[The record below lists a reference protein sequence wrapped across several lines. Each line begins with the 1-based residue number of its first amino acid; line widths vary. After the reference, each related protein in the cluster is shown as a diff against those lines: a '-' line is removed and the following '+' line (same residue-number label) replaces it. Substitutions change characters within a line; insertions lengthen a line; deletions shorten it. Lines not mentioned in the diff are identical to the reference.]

1 MSSHVVV
8 LLVSPSIYSR
18 FTKVYKALQH
28 VKTLLILKAYDYK
41 RKRYIS
47 EL

>member
-1 MSSHVVV
+1 MCPQNHT
-8 LLVSPSIYSR
+8 SIK